1 MEVLSSSAPTAT
13 DRAVEA
19 LRRGEVIAI
28 PTETVYGVIALPLPD
43 PVARLIGVKQRSP
56 DKGIQ
61 LLIDSIAQARQ
72 ICVLPPTAETLAR
85 AFWPGGLTLVL
96 DRRPDSE
103 LPLLLGG
110 GRATLGLRLPDHPV
124 PRELA
129 RLLGPLAAS
138 SANVTGLP
146 PATTAQMVID
156 SLSDVLSLVVD
167 DGPVR
172 GGVSSSVVDCSGSAA
187 SSPVVLREGAI
198 ASAAIFA
205 ALARD
210 YTSAP

>member
-1 MEVLSSSAPTAT
+1 MEALLSSDAAAT
-13 DRAVEA
+13 DRAVAA

-28 PTETVYGVIALPLPD
+28 PTETVYGVAALPLPD
-43 PVARLIGVKQRSP
+43 PVERLIAVKQRSP

-61 LLIDSIAQARQ
+61 LLIDSVEQARQ
-72 ICVLPPTAETLAR
+72 ICVLPPTAEKLAR

-96 DRRPDSE
+96 DRRPGSE

-187 SSPVVLREGAI
+187 MSPVVLREGAI
-198 ASAAIFA
+198 ASSAIFA